1 VSDTAAEP
9 GTLRWYEALPER
21 LEWELAEFAARGLP
35 AEQYETSGGRLAI
48 RTELTFE
55 GRPVEISVVFPFDYP
70 DVEPTV
76 YGPPELL
83 PRHQNRRAGNFCLL
97 ENPAVDWWPTM
108 GSAQLVDEDLR
119 WLLEDSA
126 AGPDVV
132 ADGEADMPE
141 PLSQHIEVVEDTVAL
156 VPDPFWKVSLD
167 ASDGELILHD
177 AVMKAGQLIT
187 EVQGVGRCD
196 PDLMSGF
203 TANSGQRHAG
213 RWTAV
218 EAGAVQ
224 PYPSLEDVLTAALTA
239 SPGLL
244 AKLKRTLGRDRKR
257 MTANGWAGVT
267 FLEEGPR
274 RGEQRRAWVL
284 LEVQLDRQGEARPLR
299 ALRAQALTSHERS
312 RRTPELVGLDAAKIL
327 VIGAGSLGGSIAYEL
342 AKAGVGQTDIVDYDH
357 YDVNNAVRHVLEPRW
372 AGTNKALAV
381 SIEARFL
388 NPFVR
393 SEPHALRVGRGPDDQ
408 RALRSLIHDADVV
421 VDATGSASVGRV
433 LQRDC
438 SGAQTTLL
446 LAALT
451 AGSYGGEVAV
461 FRPGGPCFWCFMLGQ
476 QDGSIPEPPSGPP
489 SNVTP
494 VGCSAPAFSGAGF
507 DATALAAAAART
519 AIRVSGKCSYPL
531 FEHDYLIM
539 SFRGEE
545 SSLHGDLEIHPGC
558 PLEH

>member
-55 GRPVEISVVFPFDYP
+55 DRPVEISVAFPFDYP

-83 PRHQNRRAGNFCLL
+83 PRRQNRRAGNFCLL

-108 GSAQLVDEDLR
+108 SSAQLVDEDLR

-141 PLSQHIEVVEDTVAL
+141 PLSQHIEAVEGTVAL
-156 VPDPFWKVSLD
+156 VPDPFWNMSLD

-177 AVMKAGQLIT
+177 AVLNSGQLIT

-196 PDLMSGF
+196 PDLMSAF
-203 TANSGQRHAG
+203 TAKSGQRHAG

-224 PYPSLEDVLTAALTA
+224 PYPSLEDVLAAALVA
-239 SPGLL
+239 SPELL

-257 MTANGWAGVT
+257 MTANGWVGVT

-284 LEVQLDRQGEARPLR
+284 LDVQLDRQGEARALR
-299 ALRAQALTSHERS
+299 ALRAQALTPHERS
-312 RRTPELVGLDAAKIL
+312 RRTPELVGLDAATIL
-327 VIGAGSLGGSIAYEL
+327 VIGAGSLGGSIVYEL

-357 YDVNNAVRHVLEPRW
+357 YDVNNAVRQVLEPRW

-408 RALRSLIHDADVV
+408 RALRSLVHDADVV
-421 VDATGSASVGRV
+421 VDATGSGSVGRV
-433 LQRDC
+433 LQREC

-489 SNVTP
+489 DQRDTGWLLGP
-494 VGCSAPAFSGAGF
+494 
-507 DATALAAAAART
+507 
-519 AIRVSGKCSYPL
+519 RVL
-531 FEHDYLIM
+531 RR
-539 SFRGEE
+539 RG
-545 SSLHGDLEIHPGC
+545 
-558 PLEH
+558 